1 MIRILYHGG
10 PRDGGVTKLAHDPKT
25 ITCHAERKA
34 LGLPIG
40 HYVTKPIVPKLMD
53 LLGLGPTA
61 YVAQWVTLEPCMWRE
76 LGIREAVKRL
86 GRIHQPQIAWR
97 GLGE

>member
-1 MIRILYHGG
+1 MITILYRGG
-10 PRDGGVTKLAHDPKT
+10 PRDGEVIQRAHDPKT

-34 LGLPIG
+34 LGLPNG

-61 YVAQWVTLEPCMWRE
+61 YVAKWVTLKPCMWRE
-76 LGIREAVKRL
+76 LGMRQARERL
-86 GRIHQPQIAWR
+86 GRLNPRMAWR